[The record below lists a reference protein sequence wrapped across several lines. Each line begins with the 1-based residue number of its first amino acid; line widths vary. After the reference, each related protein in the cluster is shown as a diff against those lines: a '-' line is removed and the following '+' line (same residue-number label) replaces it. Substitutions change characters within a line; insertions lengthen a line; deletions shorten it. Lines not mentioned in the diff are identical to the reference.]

1 MPLIDKLTK
10 RFNELGAATLAMLHL
25 RVPVD
30 TGRLKRSIKVSYK
43 RSNDSVSYSF
53 GYLDYGVYVNL
64 GTKHYNTI
72 KWGSKES
79 IPFNLPPYRGYRK
92 GNGAIQPQYWL
103 SLSQDLAI
111 KRFKQGIIDDIKSY
125 VKSTI
130 KK

>member
-1 MPLIDKLTK
+1 MPLLDKLTK
-10 RFNELGAATLAMLHL
+10 RLNELGAATQAMLYL

-53 GYLDYGVYVNL
+53 GYLHYGVYVNL
-64 GTKHYNTI
+64 GTKQYNTI

-79 IPFNLPPYRGYRK
+79 IPFNLPAYRGYRK
-92 GNGAIQPQYWL
+92 GNGGIQPQYWL

-111 KRFKQGIIDDIKSY
+111 KRFKQGIIDDIKEY